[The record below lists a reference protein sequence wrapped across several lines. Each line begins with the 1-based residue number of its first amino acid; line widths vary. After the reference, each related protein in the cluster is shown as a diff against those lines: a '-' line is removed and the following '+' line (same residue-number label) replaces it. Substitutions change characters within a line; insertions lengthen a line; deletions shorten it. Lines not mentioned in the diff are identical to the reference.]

1 MKKGAGRLEIILSI
15 RLPVREIE
23 AFVRGQS
30 STGVSLGT
38 RDATTVVQR
47 RKIASSRPVT
57 WSSCPVCVNKIS
69 QMYFICAIFDAEN
82 FIHGVAKCS

>member
-1 MKKGAGRLEIILSI
+1 MKKGAGRLERILSI

-30 STGVSLGT
+30 SAGVSLGT

-69 QMYFICAIFDAEN
+69 QTYFICAIFDAEN
-82 FIHGVAKCS
+82 FIRGVAN